1 MYECLNLFSGP
12 TRAWFKHAFDVPT
25 AAQSQAWPVIHA
37 GGNALVVAPTGS
49 GKTLCAFLSAIDRLM
64 TGETDRLN
72 GSGAMTAP
80 KGAADVSR
88 ERRRTRRVKVL
99 YVSPL
104 KALAVDVAKNLRAPL
119 DGIAAECEAAL
130 PLPISASPY
139 AAVTRRHGRDAPSPP
154 IRRTSSSRRRNRCIC
169 C

>member
-1 MYECLNLFSGP
+1 M
-12 TRAWFKHAFDVPT
+12 
-25 AAQSQAWPVIHA
+25 
-37 GGNALVVAPTGS
+37 VAPTGS

-104 KALAVDVAKNLRAPL
+104 KALAVDVAKPFSFDFA
-119 DGIAAECEAAL
+119 
-130 PLPISASPY
+130 
-139 AAVTRRHGRDAPSPP
+139 
-154 IRRTSSSRRRNRCIC
+154 
-169 C
+169 

>member
-64 TGETDRLN
+64 TGEADRLN

-80 KGAADVSR
+80 KGAADVSG

-99 YVSPL
+99 YVLSL
-104 KALAVDVAKNLRAPL
+104 
-119 DGIAAECEAAL
+119 IH
-130 PLPISASPY
+130 I
-139 AAVTRRHGRDAPSPP
+139 
-154 IRRTSSSRRRNRCIC
+154 
-169 C
+169 

>member
-64 TGETDRLN
+64 TGEADRLN

-80 KGAADVSR
+80 KARLTFPESGVGLGVSR
-88 ERRRTRRVKVL
+88 CCT
-99 YVSPL
+99 
-104 KALAVDVAKNLRAPL
+104 
-119 DGIAAECEAAL
+119 
-130 PLPISASPY
+130 
-139 AAVTRRHGRDAPSPP
+139 
-154 IRRTSSSRRRNRCIC
+154 SRR
-169 C
+169 